1 MAMSE
6 QLWAEFQSRLF
17 TQGYAVLKCVLESQ
31 SLNVQ
36 GKYFV
41 SIPTAT

>member
-17 TQGYAVLKCVLESQ
+17 TQGYAVLKCVLES
-31 SLNVQ
+31 LNVQ